1 MPKSKSQLA
10 SLIIA
15 PVLLAALSGLLKLEG
30 FEYAQMVLWAALLLG
45 LYTLFV
51 LVRDILQRERD
62 NQLFWILIVLIFF
75 PLGALVYVVRR

>member
-1 MPKSKSQLA
+1 MKKSQLA

-75 PLGALVYVVRR
+75 PLGALVYVMRR

>member
-1 MPKSKSQLA
+1 MPKSKTQLA

>member
-1 MPKSKSQLA
+1 MPKSKSQLV

>member
-1 MPKSKSQLA
+1 
-10 SLIIA
+10 LIIA